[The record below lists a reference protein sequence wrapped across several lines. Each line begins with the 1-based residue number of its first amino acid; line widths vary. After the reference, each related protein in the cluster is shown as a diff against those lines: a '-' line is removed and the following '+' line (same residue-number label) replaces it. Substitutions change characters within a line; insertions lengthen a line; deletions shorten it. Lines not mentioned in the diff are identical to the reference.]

1 MIERSNRL
9 LLRAAGRFL
18 TSEPRHFKPNWSFI
32 VANTKANTGQVPM
45 LEAIDREGRSVG
57 QVIVGELKDDPLVKT
72 DDPLNVVEQA
82 G

>member
-1 MIERSNRL
+1 
-9 LLRAAGRFL
+9 
-18 TSEPRHFKPNWSFI
+18 
-32 VANTKANTGQVPM
+32 M

-72 DDPLNVVEQA
+72 DDLLNVVEQA